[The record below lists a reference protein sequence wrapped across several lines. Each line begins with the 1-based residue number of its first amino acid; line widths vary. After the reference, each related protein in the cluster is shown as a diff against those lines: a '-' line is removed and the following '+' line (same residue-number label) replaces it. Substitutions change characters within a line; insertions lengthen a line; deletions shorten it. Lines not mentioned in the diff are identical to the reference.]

1 MRNDRPLIARRKPQS
16 FSSVEGHESRLQE
29 FCRCLVV
36 FTVLLIP
43 AFTAPGAWAQATG
56 SILGT
61 ITDSSGAVIV
71 GAKVFVTNVSTNVT
85 RETLTNG
92 AGYYQVDNLIPGEYT
107 LAGEMQGFKK
117 AVRGKFELQLAQS
130 ARVDLAMEVGEVTQT
145 VEITAAAPLLNTT
158 DAVVGQVVGVRDTR
172 ELPLNGRNYLQLA
185 ALVPGTA
192 QYGLRSFYNSG
203 LTDNQG
209 SVISGGSGEDRNE
222 VTLDGVGV
230 KSYMINVA
238 YVPSIDGLRE
248 FKVETSPYS
257 ADLGRS
263 GGAQIRLESKSGTNQ
278 YHGTVFEFL
287 RNSALDAIVPSLLS
301 SKISLAAAWEDRSRR
316 TDSSSL
322 AITKASAA
330 GKARPS
336 SARCPRH

>member
-1 MRNDRPLIARRKPQS
+1 MRNEKSLVTRRKLLTL
-16 FSSVEGHESRLQE
+16 SSVE
-29 FCRCLVV
+29 LVL
-36 FTVLLIP
+36 FTVLLIL
-43 AFTAPGAWAQATG
+43 AFTIPGAWAQATG

-61 ITDSSGAVIV
+61 ITDTSGAVIV
-71 GAKVFVTNVSTNVT
+71 GAKVVVTNVSTNVS

-107 LAGEMQGFKK
+107 LTAEMQGFKK

-158 DAVVGQVVGVRDTR
+158 DATVGQVVGVRETR

-222 VTLDGVGV
+222 VTLDGVSV

-257 ADLGRS
+257 ADL
-263 GGAQIRLESKSGTNQ
+263 AEVVAPKSGWSPRVVPTNIM
-278 YHGTVFEFL
+278 
-287 RNSALDAIVPSLLS
+287 ALCLS
-301 SKISLAAAWEDRSRR
+301 F
-316 TDSSSL
+316 
-322 AITKASAA
+322 
-330 GKARPS
+330 
-336 SARCPRH
+336 

>member
-1 MRNDRPLIARRKPQS
+1 MAI
-16 FSSVEGHESRLQE
+16 
-29 FCRCLVV
+29 
-36 FTVLLIP
+36 
-43 AFTAPGAWAQATG
+43 PGAWAQATG

-61 ITDSSGAVIV
+61 ITDTSGAVIV
-71 GAKVFVTNVSTNVT
+71 GAKVVVTNVSTNVS
-85 RETLTNG
+85 RETMTNG
-92 AGYYQVDNLIPGEYT
+92 AGYYQVDNLIPGEYALT
-107 LAGEMQGFKK
+107 VEMQGFKK
-117 AVRGKFELQLAQS
+117 AVRGKFELQVAQS
-130 ARVDLAMEVGEVTQT
+130 ARIDLSMEVGEVTQT

-158 DAVVGQVVGVRDTR
+158 DATVGQVVGVRETR

-263 GGAQIRLESKSGTNQ
+263 GGAQIRLESKSGANR

-287 RNSALDAIVPSLLS
+287 RNSALDAKNYFDRKDLPIPPFTQNQFGGSLGGPIKKDKLFFFCQ
-301 SKISLAAAWEDRSRR
+301 LRR
-316 TDSSSL
+316 LPQPEGTDSWHC
-322 AITKASAA
+322 AHTIDE
-330 GKARPS
+330 ARDF
-336 SARCPRH
+336 